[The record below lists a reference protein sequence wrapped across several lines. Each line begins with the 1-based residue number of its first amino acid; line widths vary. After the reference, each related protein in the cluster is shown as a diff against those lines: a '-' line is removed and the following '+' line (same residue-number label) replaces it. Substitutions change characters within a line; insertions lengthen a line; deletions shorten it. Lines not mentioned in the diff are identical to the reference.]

1 MAAMCWLSRFGC
13 AAMWSSSGL
22 LVAETVPGNGQR
34 RADAVACHTH
44 FATECH
50 QTHMS
55 LQSPGNSTY
64 VVMTCLIWWSWWSMA
79 GLQARDVRRVAGLA
93 RQLLLRHVLAS
104 RQTRCT
110 ACPRILWNIAQ
121 FECHT
126 HPPNVVH
133 IAYLAR

>member
-1 MAAMCWLSRFGC
+1 MAAMSWLSRFGC

-44 FATECH
+44 FAAECH
-50 QTHMS
+50 QTHMP

-64 VVMTCLIWWSWWSMA
+64 VVMTCLIWWSRWSMA

-110 ACPRILWNIAQ
+110 ACPRILWNIA
-121 FECHT
+121 
-126 HPPNVVH
+126 
-133 IAYLAR
+133 